1 MYVEVAI
8 HIPVDRIF
16 TYAVPAE
23 SRGETAVGK
32 RVLVPLGKRSLTGTV
47 IGIRRSTD
55 RQDTKEITRVLD
67 REPLFGEDDLRFYRW
82 AAEYYFTPLGRA
94 IGEILPGGI
103 DIESLLWAVRLGE
116 ADDLKALQRDILGT
130 LGRHTA
136 GMALRRLEKEL
147 GRKALL
153 PELRKLE
160 GRGLVRLEER
170 FRRPVVRGKTE
181 KGVLRTEV
189 PAETARLSER
199 QREALRA
206 LERLGG
212 KARVA
217 DFTEIGGALSL
228 FRALEKKGLV
238 AVRDR
243 ETLRSLE
250 PAAAIGRTGA
260 PPVLT
265 PEQQTALEAVLK
277 GIASGTFS
285 PYLLHGVTGSG
296 KTEVYIHAIA
306 EAVRRGGRVL
316 YLVPEIA
323 LTPQLVGRLESR
335 FAAEEIAVLHSG
347 IGPALRYDQWRRIA
361 RGEAKIV
368 VGARSA
374 VFAPVRDLRLIVV
387 DEEHDTSY
395 KQDERMPYNARDLA
409 VVLAKQRGA
418 AVILGSATPGLQSFY
433 NTREKEFGYLCLT
446 RRVEQREM
454 PGIEIVDMKGER
466 DPNGKVP
473 PLSRRLVEQIART
486 LETKKQSLLF
496 LNRRG
501 FNTYHYCGDCA
512 HVFRCLNC
520 AVSLTH
526 HLSEG
531 LLRCHYCDFA
541 VKAPPVCP
549 ECGGTRVLS
558 YGLGTERLAAE
569 VQGLFPQARVERMDS
584 DTTSARGSTS
594 AASEAGRSPGAGL
607 RSSTQ
612 HSAAVARPRSMN
624 GKCPTMAT
632 RRPAP
637 RSTMT
642 SSALTSVYVSSRAAR
657 RSRALRAAMP
667 MLASRIRSERR
678 RLASSQALRSN
689 SRPASTTGGQGP
701 VSSACSVEAR
711 PQRGGSPSTT
721 TPVQKAPT
729 TICCTGASCPMLF
742 NSLSTMSILFSS
754 REAPVACPWR
764 PALLYPERRS
774 PARASRDV
782 AAPLGGGEKATQAQG
797 RDVGPLQPVAQHQSG
812 QDQVDD
818 VALHAPGAARR
829 AHDGQALPARPGQ
842 VGQGHQVPRLH
853 RRPHRGHLGAGPAQ
867 AAERRV
873 LLVHH
878 RRLPGDDQQRGPG
891 RQARHGGGDG
901 PFLLVHALHQVQLGP
916 QAL

>member
-8 HIPVDRIF
+8 HIPADRIF

-130 LGRHTA
+130 LGRHTT
-136 GMALRRLEKEL
+136 GMALRSLEKEL

-160 GRGLVRLEER
+160 ARGLVRLEER
-170 FRRPVVRGKTE
+170 FRKPAVREKTE
-181 KGVLRTEV
+181 KDVLRTEA
-189 PAETARLSER
+189 PAGTARLSER

-206 LERLGG
+206 LESLGG
-212 KARVA
+212 RARVA
-217 DFTEIGGALSL
+217 DFAEIGGALSL
-228 FRALEKKGLV
+228 FRTLEKKGLV

-531 LLRCHYCDFA
+531 VLRCHYCDFA

-549 ECGGTRVLS
+549 ECGGTRILS
-558 YGLGTERLAAE
+558 YGLGTERLAVE
-569 VQGLFPQARVERMDS
+569 VQGLFPQARIARMDS
-584 DTTSARGSTS
+584 DTTSARGSHGRILAALDRGEIDILVGTQMIAKGHDFPDVTLVGVVS
-594 AASEAGRSPGAGL
+594 ADTTLNMPDFRAAERTFQLLTQVSGRSGRGGQPGTVVIQTLNPGHYAIRRTREHDFAGFYADEIDL
-607 RSSTQ
+607 RRDLQYPPFSRM
-612 HSAAVARPRSMN
+612 VN
-624 GKCPTMAT
+624 
-632 RRPAP
+632 
-637 RSTMT
+637 
-642 SSALTSVYVSSRAAR
+642 LVVSGTGREQVEKAAAR
-657 RSRALRAAMP
+657 LGQRAKKLAEGDGTRTRPTVIGP
-667 MLASRIRSERR
+667 ME
-678 RLASSQALRSN
+678 
-689 SRPASTTGGQGP
+689 
-701 VSSACSVEAR
+701 
-711 PQRGGSPSTT
+711 
-721 TPVQKAPT
+721 
-729 TICCTGASCPMLF
+729 
-742 NSLSTMSILFSS
+742 
-754 REAPVACPWR
+754 
-764 PALLYPERRS
+764 
-774 PARASRDV
+774 
-782 AAPLGGGEKATQAQG
+782 APLGKVRG
-797 RDVGPLQPVAQHQSG
+797 RYRW
-812 QDQVDD
+812 QVL
-818 VALHAPGAARR
+818 VRGRQVRPLHAF
-829 AHDGQALPARPGQ
+829 
-842 VGQGHQVPRLH
+842 V
-853 RRPHRGHLGAGPAQ
+853 
-867 AAERRV
+867 
-873 LLVHH
+873 
-878 RRLPGDDQQRGPG
+878 RRLIEGIEIPGCEIRVDVDPVN
-891 RQARHGGGDG
+891 
-901 PFLLVHALHQVQLGP
+901 FM
-916 QAL
+916 